1 MRQYG
6 IITSVVLPEGCT
18 SLIGGGE
25 GELTMDY
32 TEYVRNRIT
41 KLRLEKEISEYQMSL
56 DLGQNQTYIQKI
68 SSGKAMPS
76 MKQFLNIC
84 EYFDMTPMQFFD
96 DRVKYPK
103 QIQEALDEMSGLSDE
118 DLTALIYLMKRLR

>member
-1 MRQYG
+1 
-6 IITSVVLPEGCT
+6 
-18 SLIGGGE
+18 
-25 GELTMDY
+25 MDY

>member
-1 MRQYG
+1 
-6 IITSVVLPEGCT
+6 
-18 SLIGGGE
+18 
-25 GELTMDY
+25 MDY
-32 TEYVRNRIT
+32 TEYIRNRIT
-41 KLRLEKEISEYQMSL
+41 TLRLEKEVSEYQMSL

-84 EYFDMTPMQFFD
+84 EYFNMTPMQFFD

-103 QIQEALDEMSGLSDE
+103 LIQEALKEMSALSHE
-118 DLTALIYLMKRLR
+118 DMMTLIYLMKRLRQTESPWNFEKKRPCNPKFT

>member
-1 MRQYG
+1 
-6 IITSVVLPEGCT
+6 
-18 SLIGGGE
+18 
-25 GELTMDY
+25 MDY
-32 TEYVRNRIT
+32 TEYIRNRIT
-41 KLRLEKEISEYQMSL
+41 KLRLEKGVSEYQMSL

-103 QIQEALDEMSGLSDE
+103 LIQEALDEMSGLSDE
-118 DLTALIYLMKRLR
+118 DLTALIYLMKRLRQSKSS